1 MIQHRQAHSLP
12 LSFPPSVSPSLLDPF
27 AEGCHISDLNSVR
40 RDKSLPQSHSR
51 SLLPAF
57 WPLLGH
63 MHIPEPV
70 IIMAREMFGCGREPH
85 GYYLESPSRADP

>member
-1 MIQHRQAHSLP
+1 MIRRGQAHSLP
-12 LSFPPSVSPSLLDPF
+12 FSFPPSVSPSLLDPF
-27 AEGCHISDLNSVR
+27 AEACRISDLNSVR

-63 MHIPEPV
+63 MHIPESV
-70 IIMAREMFGCGREPH
+70 IVMARGMFGCGRELH
-85 GYYLESPSRADP
+85 GFYLESWSRADP